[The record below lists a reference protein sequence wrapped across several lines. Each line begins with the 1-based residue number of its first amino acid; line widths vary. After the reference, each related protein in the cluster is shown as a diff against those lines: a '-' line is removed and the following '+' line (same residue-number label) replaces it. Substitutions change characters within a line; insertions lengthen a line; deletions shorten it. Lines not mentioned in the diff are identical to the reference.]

1 MVSLVVVADLVA
13 AVPPVGGN
21 SMNWYRFIQHV
32 VLPDWWLRRHFP
44 TAVRQRIEAAIT
56 TSEQHHAAEF
66 RFVVESTLHP
76 VQLLRGE
83 TARQRALAV
92 FSQLRIWDT
101 AANNGVLIYLLLA
114 DRDVEIV
121 ADRGFNGRVEAA
133 VWENICREMEAAF
146 RAGRFESGALLGIA
160 RVDELL
166 RRLYPADETNRNE
179 LPDQVALL

>member
-1 MVSLVVVADLVA
+1 
-13 AVPPVGGN
+13 
-21 SMNWYRFIQHV
+21 MNMYRFIQHI
-32 VLPDWWLRRHFP
+32 VLPDWWLRRHFSA
-44 TAVRQRIEAAIT
+44 AVRQRIEAAIAA
-56 TSEQHHAAEF
+56 SEQHHAAEF
-66 RFVVESTLHP
+66 RFVIESTLHP
-76 VQLLRGE
+76 RQLLRGE

-133 VWENICREMEAAF
+133 VWENICREMETAF
-146 RAGRFESGALLGIA
+146 HAGQFESGALQGIA

-166 RRLYPADETNRNE
+166 RHLYPEDEANHNE
-179 LPDQVALL
+179 LPDQVVLL